1 VLLQKEKVNK
11 FYVTVR
17 IGFYEFTR
25 EFDSEQAAI
34 ECFDSI
40 AADNNLEIAGD
51 MLTLPST
58 AAVDDVTIRRV
69 VLQSRIGD
77 PTRH

>member
-1 VLLQKEKVNK
+1 MNK

-34 ECFDSI
+34 ECFDAI
-40 AADNNLEIAGD
+40 AAENNFEIAGD

-58 AAVDDVTIRRV
+58 AVVDDVTIRRV
-69 VLQSRIGD
+69 VQQSRVGD
-77 PTRH
+77 PNRH